1 MSFRTRLT
9 LFFMLIVVVPMVALG
24 VAVSR
29 LVTDSEEG
37 KANARAGAHVTSAM
51 RIFERS
57 AERAALSARALGG
70 DRALTAAIRDG
81 DRAAATRRARA
92 LAAQKGLERV
102 VITTPGRATPFVDVG
117 DPDALA
123 AGSARVRGNGSND
136 QLATVQASTLGAE
149 AFVQLVASPDV
160 EVIVRRGD
168 RILASSLPP
177 AGRAGATGTA
187 RATGTAGATTGATP
201 LPERGTTTIGD
212 VDYVVAGFRADD
224 FDGAQDAISVLTD
237 SSSTATAVARNRRLA
252 LGLLGAFLVLAF
264 VGAILVSRQLQGQ
277 IGRFLSAAKRIG
289 GGDFSTAV
297 PTEGRDEFAQLGDEF
312 NKMSHELERRIG
324 ELDRERGRL
333 RASIQRVGETFA
345 SNLDRRALLEI
356 GTETIAEAV
365 EATAGRAGAG
375 TDEVRVGE
383 IEPFGAVLDAAERRA
398 RATNAPAEHSDGDLH
413 ALASPIPRAR
423 EDAGPLGYVVVARA
437 GRPFGDEEH
446 ALLGSL
452 AAQTGISLENVD
464 LHDQVARQA
473 VTDEL
478 TGLFNHRRF
487 QEVMTAEVLTAQR
500 FGQPVGLLL
509 LDIDNF
515 KRVNDTYGHQQ
526 GDVVLREVARVLRE
540 SSREIDEPARYGGEE
555 MAVALPQTDLEG
567 AFTIAERVRT
577 AVEALA
583 VARLDG
589 EGLLQVT
596 VSIGVAASATAEK
609 DELVA
614 AADAAL
620 YTAKRSGK
628 NRTVRAPA
636 ATVASV
642 EAE

>member
-24 VAVSR
+24 VVVSR
-29 LVTDSEEG
+29 LVTDNEEG

-57 AERAALSARALGG
+57 AEQGALFARSLGA
-70 DRALTAAIRDG
+70 DRALTAAIRTR
-81 DRAAATRRARA
+81 DRAAATRRARV
-92 LAAQKGLERV
+92 LAREKGLERV
-102 VITTPGRATPFVDVG
+102 VITRPDGRAFVDVG
-117 DPDALA
+117 SPDALA
-123 AGSARVRGNGSND
+123 AGSARVRTGDTNGRGSGRATTTD
-136 QLATVQASTLGAE
+136 LATIQVATIGADAYAALVQA
-149 AFVQLVASPDV
+149 PDV
-160 EVIVRRGD
+160 EVVVQRGD
-168 RILASSLPP
+168 RILASSLP
-177 AGRAGATGTA
+177 AAARAAAANTLPLRGTA
-187 RATGTAGATTGATP
+187 T
-201 LPERGTTTIGD
+201 LDD
-212 VDYVVAGFRADD
+212 VDYVVAGFGAED
-224 FDGAQDAISVLTD
+224 FDGARDTVTVLTD
-237 SSSTATAVARNRRLA
+237 SSGTTAAVAGDRRLA
-252 LGLLGAFLVLAF
+252 LGLLAGFLVLAF
-264 VGAILVSRQLQGQ
+264 VGAALVSRQLQGQ
-277 IGRFLSAAKRIG
+277 IGRFLVAARRIG

-324 ELDRERGRL
+324 ELDRERDRL

-345 SNLDRRALLEI
+345 SNLDRRALLEL

-365 EATAGRAGAG
+365 EAAAGRAVAGA
-375 TDEVRVGE
+375 EQIRVGDA
-383 IEPFGAVLDAAERRA
+383 EPFTAVLDPAEA
-398 RATNAPAEHSDGDLH
+398 SVRATGAPAEHSAGDLH

-423 EDAGPLGYVVVARA
+423 EGAGPHGLVAVARA
-437 GRPFGDEEH
+437 GRPFTDEEH

-452 AAQTGISLENVD
+452 AAQTGISLENVA
-464 LHDQVARQA
+464 LHEQVARQA

-487 QEVMTAEVLTAQR
+487 QEVMSAEVATAQR

-509 LDIDNF
+509 LDIDDF

-555 MAVALPQTDLEG
+555 MAVALPQTDIEG

-577 AVEALA
+577 SVEALA

-596 VSIGVAASATAEK
+596 VSIGVAASATADK
-609 DELVA
+609 HELIA

-636 ATVASV
+636 PAAAPVR
-642 EAE
+642 AE